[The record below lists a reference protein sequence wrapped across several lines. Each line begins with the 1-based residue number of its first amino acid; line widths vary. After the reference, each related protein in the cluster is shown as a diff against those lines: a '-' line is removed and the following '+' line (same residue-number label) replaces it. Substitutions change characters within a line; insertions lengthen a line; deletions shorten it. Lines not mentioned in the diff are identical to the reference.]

1 MNDLTLQRVWTKE
14 GVSIAEIVK
23 TSGATE
29 FMLGYGPF
37 HPAFGLGAV
46 GAAGNGFERPLLT

>member
-1 MNDLTLQRVWTKE
+1 MKDLTLLRVWTKE

-29 FMLGYGPF
+29 FMLGYGRST
-37 HPAFGLGAV
+37 L
-46 GAAGNGFERPLLT
+46 PLVLAR